1 MRPTSGV
8 PALTS
13 PCRSGSGI
21 EHHPCA
27 SGDRR
32 ANASEVDALL
42 SSASLF
48 DLTQR
53 EAKRIVAEVADAT
66 RGWLE
71 LSRRN
76 GIPQQ
81 EIARFQPTLEATIA
95 VVTAAAA

>member
-1 MRPTSGV
+1 
-8 PALTS
+8 
-13 PCRSGSGI
+13 
-21 EHHPCA
+21 
-27 SGDRR
+27 
-32 ANASEVDALL
+32 
-42 SSASLF
+42 LF